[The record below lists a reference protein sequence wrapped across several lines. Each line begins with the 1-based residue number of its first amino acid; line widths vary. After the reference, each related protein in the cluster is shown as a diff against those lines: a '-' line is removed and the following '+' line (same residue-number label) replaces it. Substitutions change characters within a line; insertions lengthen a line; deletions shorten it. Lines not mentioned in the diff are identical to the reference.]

1 MKLNILNQVFSF
13 HDFHLTNLEVFDDKV
28 ILSFD
33 EGIYFEKK
41 GEKQVDYI
49 MTNPKLIL
57 EKTDTSFTKE
67 ELEEV
72 IENIIHAFNSDF
84 DKNIEIDD
92 IEGEIMDSVE
102 INLLKDGKYK
112 KISIEEFL
120 KLNFEIINESFG
132 YGYMRFFGIV
142 TDFDDK
148 EEWQNASLEIF
159 YNNESKLIYESL
171 EKL

>member
-1 MKLNILNQVFSF
+1 MKLNLLNQVFSL
-13 HDFHLTNLEVFDDKV
+13 HDFHLTNLEVFDDKF

-41 GEKQVDYI
+41 DDKEVDYI

-57 EKTDTSFTKE
+57 EKTDTSFTKV

-72 IENIIHAFNSDF
+72 IENIIHSFDSDF
-84 DKNIEIDD
+84 DENIEIDD
-92 IEGEIMDSVE
+92 IEGGIMDSVE
-102 INLLKDGKYK
+102 IILLKDGVYK

-132 YGYMRFFGIV
+132 YGYMRFYGIV
-142 TDFDDK
+142 TGFDDK

-159 YNNESKLIYESL
+159 YNNELELIYDSL